1 MALEQLAHPELTGL
15 AVLWLTV
22 IVAVGAV
29 VPVVPTGAAVS
40 ATAVLA
46 LHDEPPTVLLVLLCG
61 TAGAWAGDVAVFAL
75 CRRGGESLA
84 RRLRWVRGGL
94 DRVEHQLTEQGLTVL
109 LVSRLVPGGRI
120 PVFLAAGAAGYGLRR
135 FAVVDL
141 AACALWTLVYA
152 LVGLLGGALFAEPW
166 EGLVAAVV
174 LVVALS
180 WASSR
185 WQAHRERRSVPC

>member
-1 MALEQLAHPELTGL
+1 MGLGQLANPELTGL
-15 AVLWLTV
+15 SVLWLTL

-46 LHDEPPTVLLVLLCG
+46 AHDEPLAVLLVLLCG
-61 TAGAWAGDVAVFAL
+61 TAGAWAGDLAVFAL

-94 DRVEHQLTEQGLTVL
+94 DRVEHQLAEQGLSVL

-120 PVFLAAGAAGYGLRR
+120 PVFLVAGAAGYGLRR

-141 AACALWTLVYA
+141 AACALWALVYA
-152 LVGLLGGALFAEPW
+152 LLGLAGRALFAEPW
-166 EGLVAAVV
+166 QGLVAAVV
-174 LVVALS
+174 LVGTVS

-185 WQAHRERRSVPC
+185 WQAHREHRSAAG